1 MKKNAQL
8 NKYGAILLLSDLW
21 CAYDWGDA
29 NVSYDQ
35 VLKNEWALSPQT
47 NINNIVVDVKTKDG
61 TFSRR
66 TLQFNDA
73 DWKMYLEVKDTNGD
87 RAVFTPNNSNGTIR
101 IKKNG
106 TNTDITTL
114 KLVQGRVTKQM
125 NKGII
130 ESSKHNFDMFKGGYG
145 SPSYN
150 TNQWKPEY
158 AQNLNQYTTYFVR
171 TVNFGGKIGSVDLF
185 IKATNIIDVNC
196 SGCLTY
202 AMSKPTIVNQQ
213 AIKINKRS
221 INFDKNKDSKNVQFS
236 ITGDNTANVNL
247 TLNGEG
253 SATDNVQI
261 PMPTDKDEFE
271 IDVKEVYGNGFKT
284 TPENG
289 YHVKFKSKYAI
300 NGINHIKIWSYSL
313 DNGNTWSE
321 YEEIPNL
328 NFINAKPKVT
338 YTTDGHGTLSKNEE
352 IVDINGSP
360 EGVKDTPNEGYNFKN
375 YVVNKDVKLRDGT
388 VIKAGNA
395 IEENQISQIVVEEDI
410 EIQAVHESKIDIS
423 LDDRF
428 TCNQPVDK
436 VYNGQEQKWTP
447 TIKDNVTGK
456 DLVEGVDYDVVYSQ
470 DLTNVGDVTV
480 SIKGKGIYQGEK
492 PLSYKITPKKVKL
505 TANSAEKEYD
515 GNPISDSGYS
525 VSDGGFVKGEEFD
538 IRVTGEQT
546 FVGES
551 SNTITAVTPKGN
563 AKKENYTIELVP
575 GILKVTDGTKNKPID
590 SNKVIKKS
598 HDNSKTYRLG
608 EVVEFTIEATNIYGQ
623 NKNMIIEEQEGV
635 TITGNTRFENVEPGK
650 TVTTTAQHT
659 VTEADILKGTV
670 YTNKVS
676 VSFEN
681 GKKFENTDKVAIETK
696 NSKLTVNK
704 RTVSTPKDGNVYA
717 LGEKIEYGISVTNSG
732 NLTVKNIEVND
743 ELTGDKWT
751 VKELAPG
758 QTSETFR
765 TSYTVTEKDV
775 LAGTVKNK
783 ATAKG
788 ESPDKDNLET
798 KVDPGIREEAVET
811 SKPSFV
817 VIKEPQE
824 GSYKLG
830 ETVVYNI
837 KVINNGNVSIND
849 INVRDDLTGDTWTI
863 DTLKP
868 GEEKELTAKYVI
880 TEDNILDGE
889 IVNVASA
896 KGQDPKG
903 NDIEETGSS
912 TITPEEINA
921 HMIVNKKTVSNPKD
935 GKSYKYGEEIK
946 YEITVTNDGNVTLY
960 NVNVSDKLT
969 GDKWTIKELTPG
981 ETSKVFKTS
990 YKVTEKDV
998 LAGSVVNTATATSDD
1013 ILDKITPEVV
1023 PGKQEEN
1030 VEAAISSV
1038 LVEKKAK
1045 EGTYKVGNTVTYEI
1059 KVINNGN
1066 VTVSGIKVIDELTGD
1081 KWTIDNL
1088 KPGEEKIFTTKY
1100 VIKKADEDRGYV
1112 KNTVKVEGLGSNGK
1126 DVSVNGESTIKVE
1139 KTEVV
1144 TKPTTG
1150 DDTQLILWATLAITC
1165 GGIIIYLTSKIRR
1178 KEEK

>member
-171 TVNFGGKIGSVDLF
+171 TVNFGGKIGSVDLL

-375 YVVNKDVKLRDGT
+375 YVVNKDVKLRNGT

-456 DLVEGVDYDVVYSQ
+456 DLVEGVDYDVVY
-470 DLTNVGDVTV
+470 
-480 SIKGKGIYQGEK
+480 
-492 PLSYKITPKKVKL
+492 LS
-505 TANSAEKEYD
+505 
-515 GNPISDSGYS
+515 
-525 VSDGGFVKGEEFD
+525 
-538 IRVTGEQT
+538 
-546 FVGES
+546 
-551 SNTITAVTPKGN
+551 
-563 AKKENYTIELVP
+563 
-575 GILKVTDGTKNKPID
+575 
-590 SNKVIKKS
+590 
-598 HDNSKTYRLG
+598 
-608 EVVEFTIEATNIYGQ
+608 
-623 NKNMIIEEQEGV
+623 
-635 TITGNTRFENVEPGK
+635 
-650 TVTTTAQHT
+650 
-659 VTEADILKGTV
+659 
-670 YTNKVS
+670 
-676 VSFEN
+676 
-681 GKKFENTDKVAIETK
+681 
-696 NSKLTVNK
+696 
-704 RTVSTPKDGNVYA
+704 
-717 LGEKIEYGISVTNSG
+717 
-732 NLTVKNIEVND
+732 
-743 ELTGDKWT
+743 
-751 VKELAPG
+751 
-758 QTSETFR
+758 
-765 TSYTVTEKDV
+765 
-775 LAGTVKNK
+775 
-783 ATAKG
+783 
-788 ESPDKDNLET
+788 
-798 KVDPGIREEAVET
+798 
-811 SKPSFV
+811 
-817 VIKEPQE
+817 
-824 GSYKLG
+824 
-830 ETVVYNI
+830 
-837 KVINNGNVSIND
+837 
-849 INVRDDLTGDTWTI
+849 
-863 DTLKP
+863 
-868 GEEKELTAKYVI
+868 
-880 TEDNILDGE
+880 
-889 IVNVASA
+889 
-896 KGQDPKG
+896 
-903 NDIEETGSS
+903 
-912 TITPEEINA
+912 
-921 HMIVNKKTVSNPKD
+921 
-935 GKSYKYGEEIK
+935 
-946 YEITVTNDGNVTLY
+946 
-960 NVNVSDKLT
+960 
-969 GDKWTIKELTPG
+969 
-981 ETSKVFKTS
+981 
-990 YKVTEKDV
+990 
-998 LAGSVVNTATATSDD
+998 
-1013 ILDKITPEVV
+1013 
-1023 PGKQEEN
+1023 
-1030 VEAAISSV
+1030 
-1038 LVEKKAK
+1038 
-1045 EGTYKVGNTVTYEI
+1045 
-1059 KVINNGN
+1059 
-1066 VTVSGIKVIDELTGD
+1066 
-1081 KWTIDNL
+1081 
-1088 KPGEEKIFTTKY
+1088 
-1100 VIKKADEDRGYV
+1100 
-1112 KNTVKVEGLGSNGK
+1112 
-1126 DVSVNGESTIKVE
+1126 
-1139 KTEVV
+1139 
-1144 TKPTTG
+1144 
-1150 DDTQLILWATLAITC
+1150 LIHI
-1165 GGIIIYLTSKIRR
+1165 
-1178 KEEK
+1178 